1 MAEEENKPQIKKTLG
16 QKRQEN
22 KSLLI
27 TKADRHTGE
36 TIPRKTQE
44 DILASLTQG
53 SGIKTLAKLHGVS
66 DHSID
71 ALISREIE
79 SNPKFAEAYYR
90 SRTPARLM
98 HLAHKAISRMEE
110 EIQNLPPTSLPVV
123 MGVALDKYALLSGQ
137 STQVVEHRHV
147 LSSNDARSAL
157 SGDVIDV

>member
-1 MAEEENKPQIKKTLG
+1 MADEEDKPVKKTLG

-22 KSLLI
+22 KAILA
-27 TKADRHTGE
+27 THVDRHTGE
-36 TIPRKTQE
+36 NIPRKTQE
-44 DILASLTQG
+44 DILAALTQG
-53 SGIKTLAKLHGVS
+53 AGIATLAKLHGVS
-66 DHSID
+66 KHGID
-71 ALISREIE
+71 AIISSEIE